1 MAPTRKSNRATQLV
15 LWGTVL
21 SVLLLA
27 LYAIRALTRERVSVV
42 AAQVSYQ
49 DLVKSSSTNGKVE
62 PMDDFEAHAQVA
74 GQVQEVYVNV
84 GDKVHVG
91 QLLLKMDDAD
101 ALAKLASANS
111 ALRAAE
117 LAVSDID
124 HGGTQDERNTYAA
137 DESRARLQREQ
148 DAAAL
153 DSLEQLKQKGAAS
166 PAEIDAANNR
176 LHLDDNTLHSIEQ
189 HSTQRYGEADRARAQ
204 AELADAHASVAAAE
218 RAYASVNIRT
228 PIAGTVY
235 YLPVSQYDYVSSS
248 PDSNDLV
255 YVADLKHLRITA
267 YFDEP
272 EIGELAEGQPVK
284 IVWEAKPG
292 VTWHGHITQAP
303 TTVISYGTRN
313 VGECFIDVDD
323 ADGVL
328 QPNANVT
335 VTVTTA
341 QHPHV
346 LSIPRDGLHYEGAQ
360 PYVFRIVHNKL
371 VRTPV
376 QLGSPS
382 RPAIVNL
389 TQVEITG
396 GLVEGD
402 TVALNATTNREL
414 SDGLEVTT
422 IYR

>member
-1 MAPTRKSNRATQLV
+1 MAPTPKSNRATQLV

-21 SVLLLA
+21 AVLLLA
-27 LYAIRALTRERVSVV
+27 LYAIRAFTRERVTVV

-49 DLVKSSSTNGKVE
+49 DLVKTSSTNGKVE
-62 PMDDFEAHAQVA
+62 PVDDFEAHAQVA

-84 GDKVHVG
+84 GDKVKAG
-91 QLLLKMDDAD
+91 DLLLKMDDAD

-124 HGGTQDERNTYAA
+124 HGGTQDERNTYAS
-137 DESRARLQREQ
+137 DKSRAQLQRREDS
-148 DAAAL
+148 DALTA
-153 DSLEQLKQKGAAS
+153 LEQLQQKGAAS
-166 PAEIDAANNR
+166 PAEIAAAR
-176 LHLDDNTLHSIEQ
+176 ARVQLDDNTLRSIEQ

-204 AELADAHASVAAAE
+204 AELADARAAVAAAE
-218 RAYASVNIRT
+218 RAYASVDIRSK
-228 PIAGTVY
+228 ISGTVY
-235 YLPVSQYDYVSSS
+235 YLPVSEYDYVNL
-248 PDSNDLV
+248 DNNDLV

-272 EIGELAEGQPVK
+272 EIGNLAEGQPVK

-292 VTWHGHITQAP
+292 MTWHGHITQAP
-303 TTVISYGTRN
+303 TTIISYGTRN

-346 LSIPRDGLHYEGAQ
+346 LSIPREALHDEGSQ

-371 VRTPV
+371 ARTPV
-376 QLGSPS
+376 QLGSPAK
-382 RPAIVNL
+382 PAIVNL

-414 SDGLEVTT
+414 SAGLEVTT

>member
-1 MAPTRKSNRATQLV
+1 MQFA
-15 LWGTVL
+15 LWGTALAVIL
-21 SVLLLA
+21 MA
-27 LYAIRALTRERVSVV
+27 LYAIRLLTRERVSVV
-42 AAQVSYQ
+42 AAQVSYR

-62 PMDDFEAHAQVA
+62 PTDDFEAHAMVS
-74 GQVQEVYVNV
+74 GQVQQIYVNV
-84 GDKVHVG
+84 GDKVHAG

-101 ALAKLASANS
+101 ALARLASANS

-117 LAVSDID
+117 LAVSDIE

-137 DESRARLQREQ
+137 DENRAKWQLQQ
-148 DAAAL
+148 DTDALAAL
-153 DSLEQLKQKGAAS
+153 QKLRQKGAAS
-166 PAEIDAANNR
+166 QAEIDAVNSR
-176 LHLDDNTLHSIEQ
+176 LQLDQNALHSIEM
-189 HSTQRYGEADRARAQ
+189 HSTQRYGAADLARAQ
-204 AELADAHASVAAAE
+204 AELADARAAVAAAQ
-218 RAYASVNIRT
+218 RAYDSVNIRT

-235 YLPVSQYDYVSSS
+235 YLPVSEYDYVSSN
-248 PDSNDLV
+248 PDNNDLI
-255 YVADLKHLRITA
+255 YVADLKHMRITA

-272 EIGELAEGQPVK
+272 EVGNLADGQPVT
-284 IVWEAKPG
+284 IVWEARPG
-292 VTWHGHITQAP
+292 VTWHGHISQVP
-303 TTVISYGTRN
+303 TTIISYGTRS

-335 VTVTTA
+335 ITVTTA
-341 QHPHV
+341 QHLHV
-346 LSIPRDGLHYEGAQ
+346 LSIPREALHDEGSQ
-360 PYVFRIVHNKL
+360 HYVFRIVHNKL

-376 QLGSPS
+376 QLGTPAK
-382 RPAIVNL
+382 PAIVNL

-422 IYR
+422 VYR

>member
-1 MAPTRKSNRATQLV
+1 M
-15 LWGTVL
+15 
-21 SVLLLA
+21 A
-27 LYAIRALTRERVSVV
+27 LYAIRLLTRERISVV

-62 PMDDFEAHAQVA
+62 PMDDFEAHAPVA
-74 GQVQEVYVNV
+74 GQVQKIYVDL
-84 GDKVHVG
+84 GDKVHAG
-91 QLLLKMDDAD
+91 QMLLKMDDAD
-101 ALAKLASANS
+101 ALARLAQANS

-117 LAVSDID
+117 LAVSDIEQ
-124 HGGTQDERNTYAA
+124 GGTQDERNTYAA
-137 DESRARLQREQ
+137 DESRAKLQREQ

-153 DSLEQLKQKGAAS
+153 AALEQLQQKGAAS
-166 PAEIDAANNR
+166 PAEIDAANAR

-189 HSTQRYGEADRARAQ
+189 HSTQRYGAADRAHAQ
-204 AELADAHASVAAAE
+204 AELADAHTAVAAAQSNL
-218 RAYASVNIRT
+218 ATDDIVT
-228 PIAGTVY
+228 PISGTVY
-235 YLPVSQYDYVSSS
+235 YLPVSQYDYVSL
-248 PDSNDLV
+248 DSNDLV
-255 YVADLKHLRITA
+255 YVADLKHMRVTA

-272 EIGELAEGQPVK
+272 DIGDLALGQPVA
-284 IVWEAKPG
+284 ITWEAKPG
-292 VTWHGHITQAP
+292 VTWHGHITQVP
-303 TTVISYGTRN
+303 TTIINYQVTRN
-313 VGECFIDVDD
+313 VGECIIDVDD

-328 QPNANVT
+328 QPNANVA

-346 LSIPRDGLHYEGAQ
+346 LSIPREALHDEGSQ
-360 PYVFRIVHNKL
+360 HYVFRIVHNKL

-376 QLGSPS
+376 QLGSPA

-414 SDGLEVTT
+414 SAGLEVTT

>member
-1 MAPTRKSNRATQLV
+1 V
-15 LWGTVL
+15 
-21 SVLLLA
+21 VLLLA
-27 LYAIRALTRERVSVV
+27 LYAVRRLTRERVNVL

-49 DLVKSSSTNGKVE
+49 DLVKTSSTNGKVE

-74 GQVQEVYVNV
+74 GQVQEIYVNV
-84 GDKVHVG
+84 GDKVRVG

-101 ALAKLASANS
+101 ALARLASANS

-117 LAVSDID
+117 LAASDID
-124 HGGTQDERNTYAA
+124 RGGTQDERNTFDA
-137 DESRARLQREQ
+137 DERRAKLQHDQ

-153 DSLEQLKQKGAAS
+153 TTLQQLQQEGAAS
-166 PAEIDAANNR
+166 SAEIDAAR
-176 LHLDDNTLHSIEQ
+176 ARVQLDDNTLHSIEQ

-204 AELADAHASVAAAE
+204 AALADARAAVAAAE
-218 RAYASVNIRT
+218 RAYASVDIRSK
-228 PIAGTVY
+228 ISGTVY
-235 YLPVSQYDYVSSS
+235 YLPITENDYVSL
-248 PDSNDLV
+248 DSNDLV

-272 EIGELAEGQPVK
+272 EIGELAEGQPVS
-284 IVWEAKPG
+284 ITWEAKPG

-323 ADGVL
+323 ADGIL

-341 QHPHV
+341 EHKHV
-346 LSIPRDGLHYEGAQ
+346 LSVPRESLRDEGAQ
-360 PYVFRIVHNKL
+360 HYVFLIVHNKL
-371 VRTPV
+371 ERKAV
-376 QLGSPS
+376 QLGSPA

-389 TQVEITG
+389 TRAEITG
-396 GLVEGD
+396 GLAEGD
-402 TVALNATTNREL
+402 TVALNATDL

-422 IYR
+422 VYR

>member
-1 MAPTRKSNRATQLV
+1 MQFA
-15 LWGTVL
+15 LWGTALAVIL
-21 SVLLLA
+21 MA
-27 LYAIRALTRERVSVV
+27 LYAIRLLTRERVSVV
-42 AAQVSYQ
+42 AAQVSYR

-62 PMDDFEAHAQVA
+62 PTDDFEAHALVS
-74 GQVQEVYVNV
+74 GQVQQIYVNV
-84 GDKVHVG
+84 GDKVHAG

-101 ALAKLASANS
+101 ALARLASANS

-117 LAVSDID
+117 LAVSDIE

-137 DESRARLQREQ
+137 DENRAKWQLQQ
-148 DAAAL
+148 DTDALAAL
-153 DSLEQLKQKGAAS
+153 QKLRQKGAAS
-166 PAEIDAANNR
+166 QAEIDAVNSR
-176 LHLDDNTLHSIEQ
+176 LQLDQNALHSIEM
-189 HSTQRYGEADRARAQ
+189 HSTQRYGAADLARAQ
-204 AELADAHASVAAAE
+204 AELADARAAVAAAQ
-218 RAYASVNIRT
+218 RAYDSVNIRT

-235 YLPVSQYDYVSSS
+235 YLPVSEYDYVSSN
-248 PDSNDLV
+248 PDNNDLI
-255 YVADLKHLRITA
+255 YVADLKHMRITA

-272 EIGELAEGQPVK
+272 EVGNLADGQPVT
-284 IVWEAKPG
+284 IVWEARPG
-292 VTWHGHITQAP
+292 VTWHGHISQVP
-303 TTVISYGTRN
+303 TTIISYGTRS

-335 VTVTTA
+335 ITVTTA
-341 QHPHV
+341 QHLHV
-346 LSIPRDGLHYEGAQ
+346 LSIPREALHDEGSQ
-360 PYVFRIVHNKL
+360 HYVFRIVHNKL

-376 QLGSPS
+376 QLGTPAK
-382 RPAIVNL
+382 PAIVNL

-422 IYR
+422 VYR

>member
-1 MAPTRKSNRATQLV
+1 M
-15 LWGTVL
+15 
-21 SVLLLA
+21 A
-27 LYAIRALTRERVSVV
+27 LYAIRALTRERISVV

-49 DLVKSSSTNGKVE
+49 DLVKTSSTNGKVG

-84 GDKVHVG
+84 GDKVHAG
-91 QLLLKMDDAD
+91 DLLLKMDDAD
-101 ALAKLASANS
+101 ALARLASANS

-117 LAVSDID
+117 LAVNDIE

-153 DSLEQLKQKGAAS
+153 ASLQQLQQKGAAS
-166 PAEIDAANNR
+166 PAEIDAATAR

-204 AELADAHASVAAAE
+204 AELADARAAVAAAQ

-235 YLPVSQYDYVSSS
+235 YLPVSQYDYVSNN
-248 PDSNDLV
+248 PDNNDLV
-255 YVADLKHLRITA
+255 YVANLKHMRITA

-272 EIGELAEGQPVK
+272 EIGNLAEGQPVS
-284 IVWEAKPG
+284 ITWEAKPG
-292 VTWHGHITQAP
+292 VIWHGHISQAP
-303 TTVISYGTRN
+303 TTVISYGTTRN

-323 ADGVL
+323 ANGML

-341 QHPHV
+341 QHLHV
-346 LSIPRDGLHYEGAQ
+346 LSIPREALHDDGSQ
-360 PYVFRIVHNKL
+360 PYVFSIVHNKL

-376 QLGSPS
+376 QLGTPA

-389 TQVEITG
+389 THAEITG

-402 TVALNATTNREL
+402 TIALRPTTNREL
-414 SDGLEVTT
+414 STGLEVTT